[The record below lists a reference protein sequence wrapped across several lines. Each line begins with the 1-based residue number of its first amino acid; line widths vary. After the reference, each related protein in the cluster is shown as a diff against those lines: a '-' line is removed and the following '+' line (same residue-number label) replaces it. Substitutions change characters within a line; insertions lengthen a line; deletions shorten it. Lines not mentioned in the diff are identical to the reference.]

1 VLQLA
6 DDFLV
11 DSSNGLYAELRVL
24 LGPNCIA

>member
-11 DSSNGLYAELRVL
+11 DSYNGLYADLRVL
-24 LGPNCIA
+24 LGANCIA